1 MTYSLDC
8 AIWETTLKCNLR
20 CSHCG
25 SSAGN
30 ARSDE
35 LDTEECLY
43 LCEQLAE
50 LNCDNV
56 AIMGGELFLRD
67 DWYNIARCIKDLGM
81 KLSLVS
87 NGLVVDQH
95 IDELVALKPNVVGVS
110 IDGLRK
116 THEII
121 RGMTGSFNQAIN
133 AINLLRRKKIQTTVI
148 TTVSKINLK
157 DLNRLRELIFNKG
170 INWQIQ
176 LATPFGN
183 FTEDKI

>member
-35 LDTEECLY
+35 LDTEECLS

-56 AIMGGELFLRD
+56 AIMGGLLVRHRQMYKRSWDE
-67 DWYNIARCIKDLGM
+67 IKPCL
-81 KLSLVS
+81 
-87 NGLVVDQH
+87 
-95 IDELVALKPNVVGVS
+95 EW
-110 IDGLRK
+110 
-116 THEII
+116 
-121 RGMTGSFNQAIN
+121 TGS
-133 AINLLRRKKIQTTVI
+133 
-148 TTVSKINLK
+148 
-157 DLNRLRELIFNKG
+157 
-170 INWQIQ
+170 
-176 LATPFGN
+176 
-183 FTEDKI
+183 